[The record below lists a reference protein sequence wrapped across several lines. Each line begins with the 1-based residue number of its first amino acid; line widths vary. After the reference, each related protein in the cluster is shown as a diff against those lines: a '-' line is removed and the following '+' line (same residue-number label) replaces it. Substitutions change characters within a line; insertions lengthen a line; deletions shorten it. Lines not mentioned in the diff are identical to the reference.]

1 MESLDEKEKQSK
13 LKTIGISLL
22 FMAIVLNFSGIAS
35 SIVIMNNFDTNLPWL
50 LPLVSQLMIA
60 IPSLVII
67 IIIAKRKYEKFGFQ
81 RINENKNKIKII
93 AYSGVL
99 GLVCGILHTLCQYLL
114 ISDSNGNDL
123 DSLNF
128 LQTILIVWILASFSE
143 EIFTRGLIY
152 SYIAQFN
159 YDKIESQKD
168 RNSFPIII
176 STLFFSGMH
185 LMLLLQGTKL
195 GEVMLICA
203 FAFIIGLIAGYFRDK
218 SGSLIPAIV
227 VHMFGNIGCSLMIF
241 LLK

>member
-1 MESLDEKEKQSK
+1 M
-13 LKTIGISLL
+13 
-22 FMAIVLNFSGIAS
+22 
-35 SIVIMNNFDTNLPWL
+35 
-50 LPLVSQLMIA
+50 
-60 IPSLVII
+60 
-67 IIIAKRKYEKFGFQ
+67 
-81 RINENKNKIKII
+81 
-93 AYSGVL
+93 
-99 GLVCGILHTLCQYLL
+99 
-114 ISDSNGNDL
+114 
-123 DSLNF
+123 
-128 LQTILIVWILASFSE
+128 ASFSE

-176 STLFFSGMH
+176 SALFFSGMH